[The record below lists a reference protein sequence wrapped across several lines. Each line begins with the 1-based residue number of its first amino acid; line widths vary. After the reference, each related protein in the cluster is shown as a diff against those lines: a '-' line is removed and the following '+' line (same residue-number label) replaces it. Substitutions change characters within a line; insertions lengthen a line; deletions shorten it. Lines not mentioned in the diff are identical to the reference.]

1 MKMEKMEMRTSK
13 PYKTMKSILKIKTN
27 SFLETYKKNLFSE
40 AMWKVE
46 VEGFPPFYMDGS
58 SAGEVKM
65 ALKKK
70 LKKPKE
76 IKSIERI
83 QKTDWKKNVLGRISG
98 KDGKDDKDDE
108 ETNESENQVKRW
120 IKEETLTDDLLVDAI
135 KNVMKE
141 RIKNG

>member
-1 MKMEKMEMRTSK
+1 MEMRTSK

-27 SFLETYKKNLFSE
+27 SFLDTYKKNLFSE

-65 ALKKK
+65 NLKKK

-83 QKTDWKKNVLGRISG
+83 QKTDWKKDVLGRISG
-98 KDGKDDKDDE
+98 KDQE
-108 ETNESENQVKRW
+108 EPVEESEVQVKQW
-120 IKEETLTDDLLVDAI
+120 IKEGTLTDKLLVYAI

-141 RIKNG
+141 RINNG

>member
-1 MKMEKMEMRTSK
+1 MTKMEMRTSK

-46 VEGFPPFYMDGS
+46 VEGFPPFYMDAS

-70 LKKPKE
+70 LKRPKE

-83 QKTDWKKNVLGRISG
+83 QKTDWKKNVMDRISG
-98 KDGKDDKDDE
+98 KEIDE
-108 ETNESENQVKRW
+108 SDNQVKQW

>member
-1 MKMEKMEMRTSK
+1 MRTSK

-70 LKKPKE
+70 LKRPKE

-83 QKTDWKKNVLGRISG
+83 QKTDWKKDVLGRISG
-98 KDGKDDKDDE
+98 KDQE
-108 ETNESENQVKRW
+108 EPVDESEVQVKQW

-141 RIKNG
+141 RINNG

>member
-1 MKMEKMEMRTSK
+1 MNWEMTKMEMRTSK

-27 SFLETYKKNLFSE
+27 SFLDTYKKNLFSE

-83 QKTDWKKNVLGRISG
+83 QKTDWKKNVMDRISG
-98 KDGKDDKDDE
+98 KEIDE
-108 ETNESENQVKRW
+108 SDNQVKQW
-120 IKEETLTDDLLVDAI
+120 IKEDSLTEDLLVDAI

>member
-1 MKMEKMEMRTSK
+1 MEMRTSK
-13 PYKTMKSILKIKTN
+13 PYKTMKSILKVKTQ
-27 SFLETYKKNLFSE
+27 SFLDTYKKNLFSE

-83 QKTDWKKNVLGRISG
+83 QKTDWKKNVMDRISG
-98 KDGKDDKDDE
+98 KEIPVDE
-108 ETNESENQVKRW
+108 DQQIKQW

>member
-1 MKMEKMEMRTSK
+1 MKWEMTKMEMRTSK

-83 QKTDWKKNVLGRISG
+83 QKTDWKKNVMDRISG
-98 KDGKDDKDDE
+98 KEIPVDE
-108 ETNESENQVKRW
+108 DQQIKQW

>member
-1 MKMEKMEMRTSK
+1 MEMRTSK

-76 IKSIERI
+76 IISIERV
-83 QKTDWKKNVLGRISG
+83 QKSDWKKNVMDRIAG
-98 KDGKDDKDDE
+98 KEIDE
-108 ETNESENQVKRW
+108 SDNQVKQW
-120 IKEETLTDDLLVDAI
+120 IKEESLTDNLLIDAI

>member
-1 MKMEKMEMRTSK
+1 MTKMEMRTSK

-27 SFLETYKKNLFSE
+27 SFLDTYKKNLFSE

-46 VEGFPPFYMDGS
+46 VEGFPPFYMDAS

-70 LKKPKE
+70 LKRPKE

-83 QKTDWKKNVLGRISG
+83 QKTDWKKNVMDRISG
-98 KDGKDDKDDE
+98 KEIPVD
-108 ETNESENQVKRW
+108 ESEEQVKQW
-120 IKEETLTDDLLVDAI
+120 IKEDSLTDDLLIDAI

>member
-1 MKMEKMEMRTSK
+1 MMKTKMKTSK
-13 PYKTMKSILKIKTN
+13 PYKTMKSILKVKTQ
-27 SFLETYKKNLFSE
+27 SFLENYKKNLFSE

-46 VEGFPPFYMDGS
+46 VEGFPPFYMDAT

-65 ALKKK
+65 ILRKK

-83 QKTDWKKNVLGRISG
+83 QKTGWKKDVLGRISG
-98 KDGKDDKDDE
+98 KDKDDE
-108 ETNESENQVKRW
+108 DDKETNESDRQVKQW

-135 KNVMKE
+135 KNVMEE

>member
-1 MKMEKMEMRTSK
+1 MTKMEMRTSK

-27 SFLETYKKNLFSE
+27 SFLDTYKKNLFSE

-98 KDGKDDKDDE
+98 KDKDDE
-108 ETNESENQVKRW
+108 ETNESDKQVKQW

>member
-1 MKMEKMEMRTSK
+1 MEMRTSK
-13 PYKTMKSILKIKTN
+13 PYKTMKSILKIKPS

-46 VEGFPPFYMDGS
+46 VEGFPPFYMDAS

-70 LKKPKE
+70 LKRPKE

-83 QKTDWKKNVLGRISG
+83 QKTDWKKNVMDRISG
-98 KDGKDDKDDE
+98 KEIPVD
-108 ETNESENQVKRW
+108 ESEEQVKQW
-120 IKEETLTDDLLVDAI
+120 IKEDSLTDDLLIDAI

>member
-1 MKMEKMEMRTSK
+1 MTKMEMRTSK
-13 PYKTMKSILKIKTN
+13 PYKTMKSILKVKTQ
-27 SFLETYKKNLFSE
+27 SFLDTYKKNLFSE

-46 VEGFPPFYMDGS
+46 VEGFPPFYMDAS

-83 QKTDWKKNVLGRISG
+83 QKTDWKKNVMDRISG
-98 KDGKDDKDDE
+98 KEIPVD
-108 ETNESENQVKRW
+108 ESEVQVKQW

-141 RIKNG
+141 RVKNG

>member
-1 MKMEKMEMRTSK
+1 MTKMEMRTSK

-27 SFLETYKKNLFSE
+27 SFLDTYKKNLFSE

-83 QKTDWKKNVLGRISG
+83 QKTDWKKNVMDRISG
-98 KDGKDDKDDE
+98 KEIPVDE
-108 ETNESENQVKRW
+108 DQQIKQW